1 MAFRAWAR
9 RRFQLLPDD
18 LDLSFIAGDALAE
31 LAKFRHV
38 VFQALE
44 TLVHGVKALVHVLV
58 LGVETLVDVLVLR
71 IEALAHVGLE
81 VVETLALSVETLVL
95 GVEALV
101 DGTEDSKLGNSGKC
115 GEDAA
120 DCCQGPCVLFSP
132 APYLLHRASKAVGLG
147 GLYHGFR
154 NSGSVVPD
162 MSDLGR
168 GKGGKD
174 HCNRRVVFEA

>member
-18 LDLSFIAGDALAE
+18 LALSFIAGAALAE

-38 VFQALE
+38 VFQARE

-101 DGTEDSKLGNSGKC
+101 YRIEAMVDGVEALVNGTERVFVNY
-115 GEDAA
+115 
-120 DCCQGPCVLFSP
+120 P
-132 APYLLHRASKAVGLG
+132 APILMGL
-147 GLYHGFR
+147 
-154 NSGSVVPD
+154 
-162 MSDLGR
+162 
-168 GKGGKD
+168 
-174 HCNRRVVFEA
+174 RRLSIKCVMAM